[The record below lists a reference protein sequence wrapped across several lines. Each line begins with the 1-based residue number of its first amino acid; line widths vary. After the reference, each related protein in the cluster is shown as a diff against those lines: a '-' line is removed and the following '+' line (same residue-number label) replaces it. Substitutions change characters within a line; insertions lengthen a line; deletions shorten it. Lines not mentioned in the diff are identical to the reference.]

1 MPDNSVECILGTL
14 IAKTDRLLAEQ
25 AWARDKL
32 DQLAVCKVAYDEA
45 IPEINERLDKLQLDV
60 DAIKQIH
67 WRFDGGATVA
77 AWIGGL
83 MLTAVIGAG
92 AWALNWITG
101 PNSPLRH

>member
-45 IPEINERLDKLQLDV
+45 IPEINSRLDRLQADV
-60 DAIKQIH
+60 DTIKKTH

-77 AWIGGL
+77 AWVGGVVLWGLIG
-83 MLTAVIGAG
+83 IGAWLIN
-92 AWALNWITG
+92 WAVG
-101 PNSPLRH
+101 PSGPFHR